1 MDTIKKTQ
9 LFNASCVA
17 LVVTALAFATR
28 GSFVEA
34 WATEFNLTHTEVGWI
49 VGTAFWGF
57 TLAMVFGG
65 PLVDVIGI
73 GRIISIAFFCH
84 VAGIILTIIATGF
97 WSLFISTLLVGIAN
111 GSVEAAC
118 NPLITSMYTDQKTR
132 RLNRFHAWF
141 PTGIV
146 MGGLIVFF
154 FNKMGLMNWRYAM
167 AIMLIPT
174 FAYGYMFLNKKFPQT
189 ERVVSGFSYKDML
202 KACVSPLF
210 IFMACCMI
218 LTAGTELGTNQWIAA
233 LLSNV
238 SQNPILLLVWI
249 SGIMA
254 LARQFGGTLIHNMKS
269 TVVLLTSSILA
280 FIGCILM
287 GYTSGAMVF
296 ASAGIFALGVAF
308 FWPSMLGFVSENIPQ
323 SGALGLAIMGGIG
336 FLGGAIAQPVLGAIF
351 DFQTIKAIPAGQTL
365 DALKTAAAGTT
376 GSCNMGCSPAHR
388 RCTYSQICC
397 FCSGCADSSIL
408 PFYISGRE
416 NTYRFYPPTPQLGG
430 FNKHNPFL
438 TPQLGG
444 RGV

>member
-1 MDTIKKTQ
+1 METVKKTL

-34 WATEFNLTHTEVGWI
+34 WATEFNLTHTQVGWI

-57 TLAMVFGG
+57 TVAMVFGG
-65 PLVDVIGI
+65 PLVDIIGI

-97 WSLFISTLLVGIAN
+97 WSLFISTLLIGIAN

-118 NPLITSMYTDQKTR
+118 NPLITSMYTDEKTR

-146 MGGLIVFF
+146 IGGLAVYL
-154 FNKMGLMNWRYAM
+154 FNKIGLADWRYAM
-167 AIMLIPT
+167 GIMLLPT
-174 FAYGYMFLNKKFPQT
+174 FAYGYMFLNKQFPQT
-189 ERVVSGFSYKDML
+189 ERVVSGFTYKDML

-210 IFMACCMI
+210 LFMAFCMI

-233 LLSNV
+233 LLANV
-238 SQNPILLLVWI
+238 SNNPILLLVWI

-254 LARQFGGTLIHNMKS
+254 IARQFGGTLIHNMKS

-296 ASAGIFALGVAF
+296 ASAGIFALGIAF
-308 FWPSMLGFVSENIPQ
+308 FWPSMLGFVSENVPQ

-336 FLGGAIAQPVLGAIF
+336 FLGGAVAQPLLGSIF
-351 DFQTIKAIPAGQTL
+351 DAQTASSVPSGQILEVLKA
-365 DALKTAAAGTT
+365 AAAGTQEAVT
-376 GSCNMGCSPAHR
+376 WAQVQLKGGSLTLRLVAFIPAVLIVLFTFLHIWKR
-388 RCTYSQICC
+388 
-397 FCSGCADSSIL
+397 
-408 PFYISGRE
+408 
-416 NTYRFYPPTPQLGG
+416 
-430 FNKHNPFL
+430 KH
-438 TPQLGG
+438 
-444 RGV
+444 V

>member
-1 MDTIKKTQ
+1 METVKKTQ

-28 GSFVEA
+28 G
-34 WATEFNLTHTEVGWI
+34 EFIKSWGIEFSLTNTEVGWI
-49 VGTAFWGF
+49 AGTAFWGF
-57 TLAMVFGG
+57 TLAMIFGG
-65 PLVDVIGI
+65 PLVDIIGI

-84 VAGIILTIIATGF
+84 VVGIVLTIIATGF
-97 WSLFISTLLVGIAN
+97 WSLFISTLFIGIAN

-146 MGGLIVFF
+146 IGGLVVYL
-154 FNKMGLMNWRYAM
+154 FNKFGLSDWRYAM
-167 AIMLIPT
+167 GIMLLPT
-174 FAYGYMFLNKKFPQT
+174 FAYGYMFLKKQFPQT
-189 ERVVSGFSYKDML
+189 ERVVSGFTYKDML

-210 IFMACCMI
+210 IFMASCMI

-351 DFQTIKAIPAGQTL
+351 DAQTIAAVPAGQTVEIL
-365 DALKTAAAGTT
+365 KSALAGTKEAAIWASAQLT
-376 GSCNMGCSPAHR
+376 GGEHTLRYVAFVPAVLIIAFIFLHVWKR
-388 RCTYSQICC
+388 
-397 FCSGCADSSIL
+397 
-408 PFYISGRE
+408 
-416 NTYRFYPPTPQLGG
+416 
-430 FNKHNPFL
+430 KH
-438 TPQLGG
+438 
-444 RGV
+444 V

>member
-1 MDTIKKTQ
+1 METIKKTQ

-28 GSFVEA
+28 GSFVQA
-34 WATEFNLTHTEVGWI
+34 WATEFNLNHTEVGWI

-65 PLVDVIGI
+65 PLVDIIGI

-84 VAGIILTIIATGF
+84 VAGIVLTIISTGF
-97 WSLFISTLLVGIAN
+97 WSLFISTLLIGIAN

-146 MGGLIVFF
+146 IGGLIVFI
-154 FNKMGLMNWRYAM
+154 FNKTGLLNWRYAM
-167 AIMLIPT
+167 AIMLLPT
-174 FAYGYMFLNKKFPQT
+174 FVYGYMFLNKEFPKT

-218 LTAGTELGTNQWIAA
+218 LTGGTELGTNQWIAA
-233 LLSNV
+233 LLANV
-238 SQNPILLLVWI
+238 SNNPILLLVWI

-254 LARQFGGTLIHNMKS
+254 LTRQFGGILIHNFKS
-269 TVVLLTSSILA
+269 TVVLLTSSFLA
-280 FIGCILM
+280 FFGCILM

-296 ASAGIFALGVAF
+296 AAAGIFALGVAF
-308 FWPSMLGFVSENIPQ
+308 FWPSMLGFVSENIPE

-351 DFQTIKAIPAGQTL
+351 DAQTFAAVPAGQSVEL
-365 DALKTAAAGTT
+365 LKTALAGTT
-376 GSCNMGCSPAHR
+376 EAATWASAQLTGGEHTLRFVAFVPAVLIVAFTFLHIWKR
-388 RCTYSQICC
+388 
-397 FCSGCADSSIL
+397 
-408 PFYISGRE
+408 
-416 NTYRFYPPTPQLGG
+416 
-430 FNKHNPFL
+430 KH
-438 TPQLGG
+438 
-444 RGV
+444 V

>member
-1 MDTIKKTQ
+1 METIKKTQ

-28 GSFVEA
+28 GSFVQA

-57 TLAMVFGG
+57 TLAMFFGG
-65 PLVDVIGI
+65 PLVDIIGI

-97 WSLFISTLLVGIAN
+97 WSLFISTLLIGIAN

-146 MGGLIVFF
+146 IGGLAVYL
-154 FNKMGLMNWRYAM
+154 FNKIGLLDWRYAM
-167 AIMLIPT
+167 GIMLLPT
-174 FAYGYMFLNKKFPQT
+174 FAYGYLFLNKEFPKT

-210 IFMACCMI
+210 IFMALCMI

-233 LLSNV
+233 LLANV
-238 SQNPILLLVWI
+238 SSNPILLLVWI

-254 LARQFGGTLIHNMKS
+254 LSRQFGGSLIHNMKS

-296 ASAGIFALGVAF
+296 VSAGIFALGVAF
-308 FWPSMLGFVSENIPQ
+308 FWPSMLGFVSENVPQ
-323 SGALGLAIMGGIG
+323 SGALGLGIMGGIG

-351 DFQTIKAIPAGQTL
+351 DAQTAAAIPAGQTVE
-365 DALKTAAAGTT
+365 ALKSAAAGTKEAAIWASSQLT
-376 GSCNMGCSPAHR
+376 GGEHTLRFVAFVPA
-388 RCTYSQICC
+388 
-397 FCSGCADSSIL
+397 IL
-408 PFYISGRE
+408 IIAFIFLHLWKR
-416 NTYRFYPPTPQLGG
+416 
-430 FNKHNPFL
+430 KH
-438 TPQLGG
+438 
-444 RGV
+444 V

>member
-34 WATEFNLTHTEVGWI
+34 WAAEFNLTHTQVGWI

-65 PLVDVIGI
+65 PLVDIIGL
-73 GRIISIAFFCH
+73 GRIIAIAFFCH
-84 VAGIILTIIATGF
+84 VAGIVLTIIATGF
-97 WSLFISTLLVGIAN
+97 WTLFISTLLIGIAN

-118 NPLITSMYTDQKTR
+118 NPLITSMYTEEKTR

-146 MGGLIVFF
+146 IGGLFVYL
-154 FNKMGLMNWRYAM
+154 FNNIGLDDWRYAM
-167 AIMLIPT
+167 GIMLLPT
-174 FAYGYMFLNKKFPQT
+174 FLYGYMFLNKKFPQT

-210 IFMACCMI
+210 LFMAFCMM
-218 LTAGTELGTNQWIAA
+218 LTAATELGTNQWIAA
-233 LLSNV
+233 LLANV
-238 SQNPILLLVWI
+238 SDNPILLLVWI

-254 LARQFGGTLIHNMKS
+254 LARQFGGTLVHNVRS
-269 TVVLLTSSILA
+269 TLILVVSSVLA
-280 FIGCILM
+280 FAGALLM
-287 GYTSGAMVF
+287 GYVNGAFLVF
-296 ASAGIFALGVAF
+296 TAAGIFALGIAF
-308 FWPSMLGFVSENIPQ
+308 FWPTMLGFVSENIPQ

-351 DFQTIKAIPAGQTL
+351 DAQTAASIPAGQAIEVLKSAAEGTREAAAWAAAQLSGGARTL
-365 DALKTAAAGTT
+365 RFVALVPAFLIISFTLLHNSRKKKTA
-376 GSCNMGCSPAHR
+376 
-388 RCTYSQICC
+388 
-397 FCSGCADSSIL
+397 
-408 PFYISGRE
+408 
-416 NTYRFYPPTPQLGG
+416 
-430 FNKHNPFL
+430 
-438 TPQLGG
+438 
-444 RGV
+444 

>member
-1 MDTIKKTQ
+1 METIKKTQ

-28 GSFVEA
+28 GSFVQA

-65 PLVDVIGI
+65 PLVDIIGI

-146 MGGLIVFF
+146 IGGLIVYL
-154 FNKMGLMNWRYAM
+154 FNKIGLADWRYAM
-167 AIMLIPT
+167 GIMLLPT
-174 FAYGYMFLNKKFPQT
+174 FVYGYMFLNKEFPKT
-189 ERVVSGFSYKDML
+189 ERVVSGFSYNDML

-210 IFMACCMI
+210 IFMAISMI

-233 LLSNV
+233 LLANV
-238 SQNPILLLVWI
+238 SSNPILLLVWI

-254 LARQFGGTLIHNMKS
+254 LARQFGGSLIHNMKS

-287 GYTSGAMVF
+287 GYTSGSMVF

-351 DFQTIKAIPAGQTL
+351 DSQTLKAVPAGQTIE
-365 DALKTAAAGTT
+365 ALKSAVAGSKEAVIWASAQLT
-376 GSCNMGCSPAHR
+376 GGEHTLRFVAFVPAVLIIAFVFLHMWKR
-388 RCTYSQICC
+388 
-397 FCSGCADSSIL
+397 
-408 PFYISGRE
+408 
-416 NTYRFYPPTPQLGG
+416 
-430 FNKHNPFL
+430 KH
-438 TPQLGG
+438 
-444 RGV
+444 V

>member
-1 MDTIKKTQ
+1 MDTVKKTQ

-28 GSFVEA
+28 GEFIKS
-34 WATEFNLTHTEVGWI
+34 WGIEFNLTNAEVGWI
-49 VGTAFWGF
+49 AGTAFWGF
-57 TLAMVFGG
+57 TLAMIFGG
-65 PLVDVIGI
+65 PLVDIIGI

-97 WSLFISTLLVGIAN
+97 WSLFISTLLIGIAN

-146 MGGLIVFF
+146 IGGLTVYL
-154 FNKMGLMNWRYAM
+154 FNKIGLIDWRYAM
-167 AIMLIPT
+167 GIMLLPT
-174 FAYGYMFLNKKFPQT
+174 FAYGYMFLKKEFPQT
-189 ERVVSGFSYKDML
+189 ERVVSGFTYKDML

-210 IFMACCMI
+210 IFMASCMI

-351 DFQTIKAIPAGQTL
+351 DAQTLAAVPAGMAADVLKSALTGTKEAAIWASAQLSGGEHTL
-365 DALKTAAAGTT
+365 RFVALV
-376 GSCNMGCSPAHR
+376 PAVLIVAFIFLHIWKR
-388 RCTYSQICC
+388 
-397 FCSGCADSSIL
+397 
-408 PFYISGRE
+408 
-416 NTYRFYPPTPQLGG
+416 
-430 FNKHNPFL
+430 KH
-438 TPQLGG
+438 
-444 RGV
+444 V

>member
-1 MDTIKKTQ
+1 MDQVKKTR

-34 WATEFNLTHTEVGWI
+34 WATEFSLTHTQVGWI

-65 PLVDVIGI
+65 PLVDIIGI

-84 VAGIILTIIATGF
+84 VAGIVLTIIATGF
-97 WSLFISTLLVGIAN
+97 WSLFISTLLIGIAN

-118 NPLITSMYTDQKTR
+118 NPLITSMYTEEKTR

-146 MGGLIVFF
+146 IGGLIVYL
-154 FNKMGLMNWRYAM
+154 FNNIGLKDWRYAM
-167 AIMLIPT
+167 GIMLLPT
-174 FAYGYMFLNKKFPQT
+174 FAYGYMFLNKSFPQT
-189 ERVVSGFSYKDML
+189 ERVVSGFSYRDMM

-210 IFMACCMI
+210 IFMAFCML
-218 LTAGTELGTNQWIAA
+218 LTASTELGTNQWIAA
-233 LLSNV
+233 LLKNV
-238 SQNPILLLVWI
+238 SDNPILLLVWI

-254 LARQFGGTLIHNMKS
+254 IARQFGGTLIHNLKS

-280 FIGCILM
+280 FIGCVLM
-287 GYTSGAMVF
+287 GYTTGVMVF
-296 ASAGIFALGVAF
+296 VSAGIFALGIAF
-308 FWPSMLGFVSENIPQ
+308 FWPSMLGFVSENIPE

-351 DFQTIKAIPAGQTL
+351 DAQTAASIPAGESL
-365 DALKTAAAGTT
+365 EALKNAAAGTQEALKWAEVQLT
-376 GSCNMGCSPAHR
+376 GGAHTLRLVAFVPAVLIVFF
-388 RCTYSQICC
+388 T
-397 FCSGCADSSIL
+397 IL
-408 PFYISGRE
+408 HIRK
-416 NTYRFYPPTPQLGG
+416 RKQ
-430 FNKHNPFL
+430 
-438 TPQLGG
+438 
-444 RGV
+444 V

>member
-34 WATEFNLTHTEVGWI
+34 WAAEFNLTHTQVGWI

-65 PLVDVIGI
+65 PLVDIIGL

-84 VAGIILTIIATGF
+84 VTGIILTIIATGF
-97 WSLFISTLLVGIAN
+97 WTLFISTLLIGIAN

-118 NPLITSMYTDQKTR
+118 NPLITSMYTEEKTR

-146 MGGLIVFF
+146 IGGLVVYLFSNI
-154 FNKMGLMNWRYAM
+154 GLTNWRYAM
-167 AIMLIPT
+167 GMMLIPT
-174 FAYGYMFLNKKFPQT
+174 FIYGYMFLNRKFPQT
-189 ERVVSGFSYKDML
+189 ERVVAGFSYKDML

-210 IFMACCMI
+210 LFMAFCMI
-218 LTAGTELGTNQWIAA
+218 LTAATELGTNQWIAA
-233 LLSNV
+233 LLANV
-238 SQNPILLLVWI
+238 SNNPILLLVWI

-254 LARQFGGTLIHNMKS
+254 LARQFGGTFVHNTRS
-269 TVVLLTSSILA
+269 TVILLFSSILA
-280 FIGCILM
+280 FVGALLM
-287 GYTSGAMVF
+287 GYVNGAFWVF
-296 ASAGIFALGVAF
+296 ASAGIFALGIAF
-308 FWPSMLGFVSENIPQ
+308 FWPTMLGFVSENIPE

-351 DFQTIKAIPAGQTL
+351 DAQTAAAVPAGQAIE
-365 DALKTAAAGTT
+365 ALKTAAEGTKEAAAWAAAQLSGGAHT
-376 GSCNMGCSPAHR
+376 LRFVSVVPAFLI
-388 RCTYSQICC
+388 IC
-397 FCSGCADSSIL
+397 F
-408 PFYISGRE
+408 
-416 NTYRFYPPTPQLGG
+416 T
-430 FNKHNPFL
+430 FL
-438 TPQLGG
+438 HLRKRKQ
-444 RGV
+444 V

>member
-1 MDTIKKTQ
+1 METIKKTQ

-28 GSFVEA
+28 GSFVQA

-57 TLAMVFGG
+57 TLAMFFGG
-65 PLVDVIGI
+65 PLVDIIGI

-97 WSLFISTLLVGIAN
+97 WSLFISTLLIGIAN

-146 MGGLIVFF
+146 IGGLAVYL
-154 FNKMGLMNWRYAM
+154 FNKIGLLDWRYAM
-167 AIMLIPT
+167 GIMLLPT
-174 FAYGYMFLNKKFPQT
+174 FAYGYLFLNKEFPKT

-210 IFMACCMI
+210 IFMALSMI
-218 LTAGTELGTNQWIAA
+218 FTAGTELGTNQWIAA
-233 LLSNV
+233 LLANV
-238 SQNPILLLVWI
+238 SSNPILLLVWI

-254 LARQFGGTLIHNMKS
+254 LSRQFGGSLVHNMKS

-323 SGALGLAIMGGIG
+323 SGALGLGIMGGIG

-351 DFQTIKAIPAGQTL
+351 DAQTKAAIPAGQTIE
-365 DALKTAAAGTT
+365 ALKSAASGTKEAAIWASSQLT
-376 GSCNMGCSPAHR
+376 GGEHTLRFVAFVPAVLIIAFIFLHLWKR
-388 RCTYSQICC
+388 
-397 FCSGCADSSIL
+397 
-408 PFYISGRE
+408 
-416 NTYRFYPPTPQLGG
+416 
-430 FNKHNPFL
+430 KH
-438 TPQLGG
+438 
-444 RGV
+444 V

>member
-1 MDTIKKTQ
+1 METIKKTQ

-34 WATEFNLTHTEVGWI
+34 WATEFALTHAEVGWI
-49 VGTAFWGF
+49 IGTAFWGF

-65 PLVDVIGI
+65 PLVDIIGL

-84 VAGIILTIIATGF
+84 VAGIVLTIVATGF
-97 WSLFISTLLVGIAN
+97 WSLFISTLLIGIAN

-118 NPLITSMYTDQKTR
+118 NPLITSMYTDDKTR

-146 MGGLIVFF
+146 IGGLAVYL
-154 FNKMGLMNWRYAM
+154 FNNIGLTDWRYAM
-167 AIMLIPT
+167 AIMLLPT

-210 IFMACCMI
+210 LFMAFCMI
-218 LTAGTELGTNQWIAA
+218 LTGGTELGTNQWISA
-233 LLSNV
+233 LLQNV
-238 SQNPILLLVWI
+238 SDNPILLLVWI

-254 LARQFGGTLIHNMKS
+254 LARQFGGTVIHNMKS
-269 TVVLLTSSILA
+269 TVVLLTSSVLA
-280 FIGCILM
+280 FIGCVLM

-351 DFQTIKAIPAGQTL
+351 DAQTIAAVPEGTAVDILKSAVAGSQEAASWATAQLTGGAHTLRMVAIVPAVLIVLFT
-365 DALKTAAAGTT
+365 
-376 GSCNMGCSPAHR
+376 
-388 RCTYSQICC
+388 
-397 FCSGCADSSIL
+397 
-408 PFYISGRE
+408 
-416 NTYRFYPPTPQLGG
+416 
-430 FNKHNPFL
+430 FL
-438 TPQLGG
+438 HIWKRKQ
-444 RGV
+444 V

>member
-1 MDTIKKTQ
+1 METIKKTQ

-28 GSFVEA
+28 GSFVQA

-57 TLAMVFGG
+57 TLAMFFGG
-65 PLVDVIGI
+65 PLVDIIGI

-97 WSLFISTLLVGIAN
+97 WSLFISTLLIGIAN

-146 MGGLIVFF
+146 IGGLAVYL
-154 FNKMGLMNWRYAM
+154 FNKIGLLDWRYAM
-167 AIMLIPT
+167 GIMLLPT
-174 FAYGYMFLNKKFPQT
+174 FAYGYMFLNKEFPKT

-210 IFMACCMI
+210 IFMALSMI

-233 LLSNV
+233 LLANV
-238 SQNPILLLVWI
+238 SSNPILLLVWI

-254 LARQFGGTLIHNMKS
+254 LSRQFGGSLIHNMKS

-296 ASAGIFALGVAF
+296 VSAGIFALGVAF
-308 FWPSMLGFVSENIPQ
+308 FWPSMLGFVSENVPQ
-323 SGALGLAIMGGIG
+323 SGALGLGIMGGIG

-351 DFQTIKAIPAGQTL
+351 DAQTAAAIPAGQTVE
-365 DALKTAAAGTT
+365 ALKSAAAGTKEAAIWASSQLT
-376 GSCNMGCSPAHR
+376 GGEHTLRFVAFVPAVLIIAFIFLHIWKR
-388 RCTYSQICC
+388 
-397 FCSGCADSSIL
+397 
-408 PFYISGRE
+408 
-416 NTYRFYPPTPQLGG
+416 
-430 FNKHNPFL
+430 KH
-438 TPQLGG
+438 
-444 RGV
+444 V

>member
-34 WATEFNLTHTEVGWI
+34 WAAEFNLTHTQVGWI

-65 PLVDVIGI
+65 PLVDIIGL
-73 GRIISIAFFCH
+73 GRIIAIAFFCH
-84 VAGIILTIIATGF
+84 VAGIVLTIIATGF
-97 WSLFISTLLVGIAN
+97 WTLFISTLLIGIAN

-118 NPLITSMYTDQKTR
+118 NPLITSMYTEEKTR

-146 MGGLIVFF
+146 IGGLFVYL
-154 FNKMGLMNWRYAM
+154 FNNIGLDDWRYAM
-167 AIMLIPT
+167 GIMLLPT
-174 FAYGYMFLNKKFPQT
+174 FLYGYMFLNKKFPQT

-210 IFMACCMI
+210 LFMAFCMM
-218 LTAGTELGTNQWIAA
+218 LTAATELGTNQWIAA
-233 LLSNV
+233 LLANV
-238 SQNPILLLVWI
+238 SDNPILLLVWI

-254 LARQFGGTLIHNMKS
+254 LARQFGGTLVHNVRS
-269 TVVLLTSSILA
+269 TLILVVSSVLA
-280 FIGCILM
+280 FAGALLM
-287 GYTSGAMVF
+287 GYVNGAFLVF
-296 ASAGIFALGVAF
+296 TAAGIFALGIAF
-308 FWPSMLGFVSENIPQ
+308 FWPTMLGFVSENIPQ

-351 DFQTIKAIPAGQTL
+351 DAQTAASVPAGQAIEVLKSAAEGTREAAAWAAAQLSGGARTL
-365 DALKTAAAGTT
+365 RFVALVPAFLIISFTLLHNSRKKKTA
-376 GSCNMGCSPAHR
+376 
-388 RCTYSQICC
+388 
-397 FCSGCADSSIL
+397 
-408 PFYISGRE
+408 
-416 NTYRFYPPTPQLGG
+416 
-430 FNKHNPFL
+430 
-438 TPQLGG
+438 
-444 RGV
+444 

>member
-1 MDTIKKTQ
+1 METIKKTQ

-28 GSFVEA
+28 GSFVQA

-65 PLVDVIGI
+65 PLVDLIGI
-73 GRIISIAFFCH
+73 GRIISIAFVCH

-111 GSVEAAC
+111 GSIEAAC

-146 MGGLIVFF
+146 IGGLIVFL
-154 FNKMGLMNWRYAM
+154 FNKIGLINWRYAM
-167 AIMLIPT
+167 GIMLLPT
-174 FAYGYMFLNKKFPQT
+174 FAYGYMFLNKEFPQT

-210 IFMACCMI
+210 IFMASCMI

-233 LLSNV
+233 LLANV
-238 SQNPILLLVWI
+238 SSNPILLLVWI

-254 LARQFGGTLIHNMKS
+254 LARQFGGSLIHNMKS

-287 GYTSGAMVF
+287 GYTSGTMVF
-296 ASAGIFALGVAF
+296 ASAGLFALGVAF

-336 FLGGAIAQPVLGAIF
+336 FFGGAIAQPVLGAIF
-351 DFQTIKAIPAGQTL
+351 DSQTLKAVPSGQTI
-365 DALKTAAAGTT
+365 DALKSAVAGSKETVLWASAQLT
-376 GSCNMGCSPAHR
+376 GGQHTLRFVAFVPAVLIIAFVFLHIWKR
-388 RCTYSQICC
+388 
-397 FCSGCADSSIL
+397 
-408 PFYISGRE
+408 
-416 NTYRFYPPTPQLGG
+416 
-430 FNKHNPFL
+430 KH
-438 TPQLGG
+438 
-444 RGV
+444 V

>member
-34 WATEFNLTHTEVGWI
+34 WATEFNLTHTQVGWI

-65 PLVDVIGI
+65 PLVDIIGL

-84 VAGIILTIIATGF
+84 VTGIILTIVATGF
-97 WSLFISTLLVGIAN
+97 WTLFISTLLIGVAN

-118 NPLITSMYTDQKTR
+118 NPLITSMYTEEKTR

-146 MGGLIVFF
+146 IGGLVVYL
-154 FNKMGLMNWRYAM
+154 FNNIGLSDWRYAM
-167 AIMLIPT
+167 GIMLLPT
-174 FAYGYMFLNKKFPQT
+174 FVYGYMFLNKKFPQT

-202 KACVSPLF
+202 KACISPLF
-210 IFMACCMI
+210 LFMAFCMI
-218 LTAGTELGTNQWIAA
+218 LTAATELGTNQWIAA
-233 LLSNV
+233 LLANV
-238 SQNPILLLVWI
+238 SHNPILLLVWI

-254 LARQFGGTLIHNMKS
+254 LARQFGGTFVHNTKS
-269 TVVLLTSSILA
+269 TLILLVSSILA
-280 FIGCILM
+280 FAGALLM
-287 GYTSGAMVF
+287 GYVSGAFLVF
-296 ASAGIFALGVAF
+296 TAAGIFALGIAF
-308 FWPSMLGFVSENIPQ
+308 FWPTMLGFVSENIPQ

-351 DFQTIKAIPAGQTL
+351 DAQTVAAVPAGQVTEV
-365 DALKTAAAGTT
+365 LKSAVEGTQEAAAWAAAQLT
-376 GSCNMGCSPAHR
+376 GGAHTLRFVAIVPAVL
-388 RCTYSQICC
+388 IV
-397 FCSGCADSSIL
+397 FFSIL
-408 PFYISGRE
+408 HFR
-416 NTYRFYPPTPQLGG
+416 RR
-430 FNKHNPFL
+430 KHA
-438 TPQLGG
+438 
-444 RGV
+444 

>member
-1 MDTIKKTQ
+1 MDAIKKTQ

-28 GSFVEA
+28 GSFVQA
-34 WATEFNLTHTEVGWI
+34 WATEFQLTHTQVGWI

-65 PLVDVIGI
+65 PLVDIIGI

-84 VAGIILTIIATGF
+84 VAGIILTIVATGF
-97 WSLFISTLLVGIAN
+97 WSLFVSTLLVGIAN

-118 NPLITSMYTDQKTR
+118 NPLITSMYTNEKTR

-146 MGGLIVFF
+146 IGGLVVFL
-154 FNKMGLMNWRYAM
+154 FNKIGLMNWRYAM
-167 AIMLIPT
+167 AIMLLPT
-174 FAYGYMFLNKKFPQT
+174 FAYGYMFLNKKFPET

-210 IFMACCMI
+210 IFMASCML

-233 LLSNV
+233 LLANASD
-238 SQNPILLLVWI
+238 NPILLLVWI

-269 TVVLLTSSILA
+269 TVVLLTSSVLA

-351 DFQTIKAIPAGQTL
+351 DAQTAASVPAGQSVEL
-365 DALKTAAAGTT
+365 LKTAAAGSAEAISWANAQLT
-376 GSCNMGCSPAHR
+376 GGEHTLRFVAFVPAVLIIAFTFLHMWKR
-388 RCTYSQICC
+388 KHIVKPVT
-397 FCSGCADSSIL
+397 D
-408 PFYISGRE
+408 
-416 NTYRFYPPTPQLGG
+416 
-430 FNKHNPFL
+430 NK
-438 TPQLGG
+438 
-444 RGV
+444 VIA

>member
-1 MDTIKKTQ
+1 METVKKTQ

-28 GSFVEA
+28 GSFVQA

-57 TLAMVFGG
+57 TLAMIFGG
-65 PLVDVIGI
+65 PLVDIIGI

-146 MGGLIVFF
+146 IGGLIVFL
-154 FNKMGLMNWRYAM
+154 FNKIGLMNWRYAM
-167 AIMLIPT
+167 AVMLLPT
-174 FAYGYMFLNKKFPQT
+174 FAYGYMFLNKKFPET

-233 LLSNV
+233 LLANV
-238 SQNPILLLVWI
+238 SSNPILLLVWI

-254 LARQFGGTLIHNMKS
+254 LTRQFGGTLIHNFKS
-269 TVVLLTSSILA
+269 TVVLLTSSVLA

-296 ASAGIFALGVAF
+296 AAAGIFALGVAF

-351 DFQTIKAIPAGQTL
+351 DAQTLRAVPSGQT
-365 DALKTAAAGTT
+365 AEMLKSAVAGTKEAASWAAAQLT
-376 GSCNMGCSPAHR
+376 GGEHTLRFVAFVPAVL
-388 RCTYSQICC
+388 I
-397 FCSGCADSSIL
+397 
-408 PFYISGRE
+408 ISFIFLHIWKR
-416 NTYRFYPPTPQLGG
+416 
-430 FNKHNPFL
+430 KH
-438 TPQLGG
+438 
-444 RGV
+444 V